1 MDDVSNRRVELA
13 PEQWRS
19 QLQPLG
25 AITYLVTSPYR
36 T

>member
-1 MDDVSNRRVELA
+1 MGDVSNYRVELA

-25 AITYLVTSPYR
+25 AITCLLSSPYR
-36 T
+36 K